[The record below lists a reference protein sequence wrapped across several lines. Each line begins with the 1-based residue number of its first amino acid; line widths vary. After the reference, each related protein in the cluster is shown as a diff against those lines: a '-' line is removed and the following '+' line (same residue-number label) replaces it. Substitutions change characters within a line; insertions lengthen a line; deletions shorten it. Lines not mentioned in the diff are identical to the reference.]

1 MVVEVLPLRER
12 TLGEGVR
19 RVLDRVV
26 IRPLAVRR
34 CSLELAEDAF
44 IDALHEGL
52 GPAANHFGYR
62 IMFGVHLLDGFRR
75 HVGGIGR
82 LHRGGEALRD

>member
-44 IDALHEGL
+44 VDALHEGARAVPYHFSYGVRHVTSML
-52 GPAANHFGYR
+52 G
-62 IMFGVHLLDGFRR
+62 IHLLDD
-75 HVGGIGR
+75 
-82 LHRGGEALRD
+82 L